1 MNKHDDDEDKK
12 DEEPIIKVVPSQEE
26 GQDAP

>member
-1 MNKHDDDEDKK
+1 MNKHDDENKK
-12 DEEPIIKVVPSQEE
+12 DDEPIIKVVPSQEE